1 MVIKKE
7 DKNIS
12 EIFVSNHST
21 GYKYS
26 IDWKT
31 EDQLLPAAKKIFE
44 LNKTSDPGI
53 HATII
58 LSLTSAIEGLIKLTV
73 YDIKKGD
80 LVTIYRHKYEYKTI
94 LKDLYNLKDIN
105 ELKFC
110 DPLVPGHFRKFFVVE
125 ANELNIPMNI
135 LFEFRNH
142 IAHGKAFQY
151 HVEKY
156 AASAGNSNF
165 KGLKKDQ
172 NIYQT
177 YENVHDYIINQNLGD
192 DIFSRDVIQHFIEK
206 TEEFFREFKKINRQ
220 E

>member
-1 MVIKKE
+1 MVIKKD

-44 LNKTSDPGI
+44 LNTTSDSGI

-58 LSLTSAIEGLIKLTV
+58 LSLTSAIEGLIKFPLLHLGF
-73 YDIKKGD
+73 K
-80 LVTIYRHKYEYKTI
+80 TIYAHDFSYKKA
-94 LKDLYNLKDIN
+94 LEKLYDKKRKELTFSFN
-105 ELKFC
+105 ENTDYFIKFL
-110 DPLVPGHFRKFFVVE
+110 PE
-125 ANELNIPMNI
+125 EENTLNIPMNI

-142 IAHGKAFQY
+142 IAHGKACQY
-151 HVEKY
+151 QVEKY
-156 AASAGNSNF
+156 ASSAGNSNF
-165 KGLKKDQ
+165 KGLKKDL